1 MISKQ
6 SPAGQPS
13 SIWLREQDASLDAL
27 KAVLGE
33 KVEPQQLEF
42 ADDLVQQVPLYDGD
56 RLRDVFASDPGGAQ
70 LSNWQSELRW
80 VWESGPGIVV
90 IKHAFSDHAML
101 DAVNSAFHELINMER
116 DSGLAAGDHFAK
128 PGSNDRVW
136 NALEKLCLLN
146 PALFAGYY
154 SNTLLASA
162 AKAWLG
168 PNYQITS
175 QLNSVNP
182 GGKSQVAHRDY
193 HLGFMSPAQ
202 AVLYPEQVHRVSPLL
217 TLQCAVAH
225 VDMPLE
231 SGPTLYLP
239 HSQKYSHGYL
249 LSKHAGF
256 HAYFKENR
264 VQLPL
269 EKGDLVM
276 FNPALLHGA
285 GDNTSKDIRRLANL
299 LQISS
304 AFGRA
309 MESVDRSR
317 MSAVLY
323 PVLRELIGNEQI
335 GAEETSNAIAA
346 CAEGY
351 AFPSNLDL
359 DPPIGGLAPPS
370 QQDLLQQAL
379 DDDWDPARFNAEL
392 SQRAN
397 RRLTH
402 HTHNDQ

>member
-1 MISKQ
+1 MNSGK
-6 SPAGQPS
+6 SRAEQPNS
-13 SIWLREQDASLDAL
+13 VWLREQDVSLDAL
-27 KAVLGE
+27 KAV
-33 KVEPQQLEF
+33 VEQAVDLQQLDF
-42 ADDLVQQVPLYDGD
+42 ADDVVQQVPLYDGK
-56 RLRDVFASDPGGAQ
+56 RLREIFAADLAGDQQRS
-70 LSNWQSELRW
+70 WQSELRW

-90 IKHAFSDHAML
+90 IKGAFFDHAML
-101 DAVNSAFHELINMER
+101 DELNSAFHDLINMER
-116 DSGLAAGDHFAK
+116 ASGLAAGDHFAK

-146 PALFAGYY
+146 PALFAAYY
-154 SNTLLASA
+154 SNTLLALA
-162 AKAWLG
+162 ANAWLG

-193 HLGFMSPAQ
+193 HLGFMPPSQ
-202 AVLYPEQVHRVSPLL
+202 AEQYPEQVHRVSPLL

-249 LSKHAGF
+249 LSHHAAF
-256 HAYFKENR
+256 HAYFSENR

-269 EKGDLVM
+269 AKGDLVM

-285 GDNTSKDIRRLANL
+285 GENTSQGIRRLANL

-304 AFGRA
+304 AFARA
-309 MESVDRSR
+309 MESVDRVR
-317 MSAVLY
+317 MSAALY
-323 PVLRELIGNEQI
+323 PVLRELIDSEQI
-335 GAEETSNAIAA
+335 GTAETANAIAA

-351 AFPSNLDL
+351 AFPTNLDL
-359 DPPIGGLAPPS
+359 DPPLGGLAPPS
-370 QQDLLQQAL
+370 QQDLFHQAL
-379 DDDWDPARFNAEL
+379 DNNWGTVRFDAEL
-392 SQRAN
+392 SQQAN
-397 RRLTH
+397 RRRTH
-402 HTHNDQ
+402 HTKQDH